1 MADRNRGI
9 LFVISG
15 PSGAGKGTVRKE
27 VFRHMDGLS
36 FSISCTTRAPRPG
49 ERDGVDYR
57 FIPRESFLR
66 MVDSGDFLEWA
77 EVHGNLYGTL
87 WSDVDENL
95 ERGKDV
101 VLEIDVQGAL
111 QVMNKCGDLVSIFL
125 CPPSTEE
132 LERRLRTRG
141 SEDEETIS
149 LRLKNALG
157 EMAEIDK
164 YDHVVINDDLNR
176 AVEEMERIVAL
187 YRNRDKGDL
196 V

>member
-1 MADRNRGI
+1 MDDRRRGL

-27 VFRHMDGLS
+27 VFRRVEGLF

-57 FIPRESFLR
+57 FMSREAFIR
-66 MVDSGDFLEWA
+66 MKDAGEFLEWA

-87 WSDVDENL
+87 WSDVNKNL
-95 ERGKDV
+95 EDGRDV

-111 QVMNKCGDLVSIFL
+111 QVMNRCKEVVSIFL
-125 CPPSTEE
+125 SPPSTEE
-132 LERRLRTRG
+132 LEKRLRARG
-141 SEDEETIS
+141 SEDEETIA
-149 LRLKNALG
+149 LRLKNALA
-157 EMAEIDK
+157 EMTEADK
-164 YDHVVINDDLNR
+164 YDHVVINDDLSV
-176 AVEEMERIVAL
+176 AVENMERVVEL
-187 YRNRDKGDL
+187 YRDKTKGDL

>member
-1 MADRNRGI
+1 MADRERGV

-27 VFRHMDGLS
+27 VFRHMEGLS

-49 ERDGVDYR
+49 EEDGVDYR
-57 FIPRESFLR
+57 FIPRDSFLR
-66 MVDSGDFLEWA
+66 RIESGDFLEWA

-87 WSDVDENL
+87 WSDVNENL

-111 QVMNKCGDLVSIFL
+111 QVMKRGGDLVSIFL
-125 CPPSTEE
+125 CPPSKEE
-132 LERRLRTRG
+132 LERRLRSRG
-141 SEDEETIS
+141 SENEETIA

-164 YDHVVINDDLNR
+164 YDHVVINDDLDR

-187 YRNRDKGDL
+187 YRNKDKG